1 MTANL
6 RELLSELSIEA
17 PIGYQRLRIIPLRP
31 KSTSDLE
38 YLTLDESSA
47 VLVTIEESSSS
58 GSVPELRV
66 RNRAKDRVFIPDG
79 STLTGAKQNRVVNLS
94 VMVAPESVT
103 LIPVS
108 CMERGR
114 WRFLTPHFA
123 AAGFADSPL
132 RAKMCRDATESL
144 KRAGKV
150 QVDQGEV
157 WRHVD
162 GMLQGAGAFSPT
174 AAYHA
179 LYEKWQPEM
188 ADYEARLRLP
198 GSASGVAVEI
208 DGLLQAVDLFDKPN
222 TLHTLWPRLVS
233 SYLLAALRPGMPQG
247 RATDVKGFLEHLLSS
262 GGECYKP
269 VGVGT
274 TIRLTN
280 SEAVGSVLMCEGQL
294 VHLSV
299 FTTGAPKLASS
310 EPPPSAPQDYSPASR
325 SDRRNPRR
333 PWWRFWA

>member
-6 RELLSELSIEA
+6 RDLPSELSVEA
-17 PIGYQRLRIIPLRP
+17 PIGDQRLRILPLRRE
-31 KSTSDLE
+31 STSDLE
-38 YLTLDESSA
+38 YLTLDEPSA
-47 VLVTIEESSSS
+47 ALVTIEESSPS

-66 RNRAKDRVFIPDG
+66 RNRAKARVFIPDG

-108 CMERGR
+108 CVERGR
-114 WRFLTPHFA
+114 WRLLTPQFA
-123 AAGFADSPL
+123 AGGLADSPL
-132 RAKMCRDATESL
+132 RAQMCRDATESL

-150 QVDQGEV
+150 HVDQGEV

-162 GMLQGAGAFSPT
+162 GMLEGAGAFSPT

-179 LYEKWQPEM
+179 LYEKWQPEL

-198 GSASGVAVEI
+198 ADASGVAVEI
-208 DGLLQAVDLFDKPN
+208 DGRLQAVDLFDKPD

-233 SYLLAALRPGMPQG
+233 GYLLAALRPGLPQG
-247 RATDVKGFLEHLLSS
+247 EATDVKGFLEQLLSS
-262 GGECYKP
+262 EGQCYEP
-269 VGVGT
+269 AGVGT
-274 TIRLTN
+274 TVRLAN
-280 SEAVGSVLMCEGQL
+280 GEAVGSALMCEGRL

-299 FTTGAPKLASS
+299 FTNAVPKPAG
-310 EPPPSAPQDYSPASR
+310 SAPPLSAPLVDNPTSQSGPS
-325 SDRRNPRR
+325 NPRR
-333 PWWRFWA
+333 LWWRFWA